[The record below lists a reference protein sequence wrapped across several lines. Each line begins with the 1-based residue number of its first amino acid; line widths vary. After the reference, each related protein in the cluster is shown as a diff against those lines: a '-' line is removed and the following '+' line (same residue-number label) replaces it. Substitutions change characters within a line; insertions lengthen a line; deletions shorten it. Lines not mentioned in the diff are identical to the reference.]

1 MSGNVCTYCVLH
13 GSKLDIFTYLGTYL
27 SIYLNVGGRRYRST
41 YLTKVTE
48 DEIEFSFFVLK
59 GKEKKI
65 EEDLH
70 SWITQIGRYLNK

>member
-13 GSKLDIFTYLGTYL
+13 GSKLDIFTYLGT

-48 DEIEFSFFVLK
+48 DEIEVFFCCAK
-59 GKEKKI
+59 RKEKKN
-65 EEDLH
+65 EEDLYFFV
-70 SWITQIGRYLNK
+70 TT

>member
-13 GSKLDIFTYLGTYL
+13 GSKLDIFTYLGT

-48 DEIEFSFFVLK
+48 DEIEFSFVVL
-59 GKEKKI
+59 KEKKKRN
-65 EEDLH
+65 EEDLYFFV
-70 SWITQIGRYLNK
+70 TT